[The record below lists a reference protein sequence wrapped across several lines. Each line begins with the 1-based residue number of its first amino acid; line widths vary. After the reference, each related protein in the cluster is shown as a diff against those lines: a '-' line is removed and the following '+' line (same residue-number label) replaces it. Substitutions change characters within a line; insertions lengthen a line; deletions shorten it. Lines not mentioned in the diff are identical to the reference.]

1 MKRKIIKVYI
11 SILRRYLLFF
21 YDKKYLTGRMFSRE
35 SYTLGWRMAKKF
47 CWNQKLRSINKK
59 VPWPCNFQSNILYP
73 ENIEFDVDYIDNFFN
88 FGCYYQAVGKIKIG
102 KRTQIA
108 PNVGIITSNHD
119 LLDIDRHVEAKAVS
133 IGDDCWIGM
142 NAMILPGV
150 TLGNHTV
157 VGAGSVVTH
166 SFPEG
171 KCVIAGNPA
180 KKIKDLRIEACG
192 TDMK

>member
-1 MKRKIIKVYI
+1 MIENVKRIVVTIYI
-11 SILRRYLLFF
+11 LVLKKYLQCF
-21 YDKKYLTGRMFSRE
+21 YDKRYLCGRLYNPNNFS
-35 SYTLGWRMAKKF
+35 LGWRSAKQF
-47 CWNQKLRSINKK
+47 CWAQKKSSINRK
-59 VPWPCNFQSNILYP
+59 VPWPCNPNSFIVNP
-73 ENIEFDVDYIDNFFN
+73 ENIEFDIDYMDNFFN
-88 FGCYYQAVGKIKIG
+88 FGCYYQAIGKIKIG

-119 LLDIDRHVEAKAVS
+119 VKDIDKHVEPKPVL

-142 NAMILPGV
+142 NSMILPGV
-150 TLGNHTV
+150 TLGNHTI

-180 KKIKDLRIEACG
+180 RKIKDLEL
-192 TDMK
+192 